1 MIIATLV
8 LNKMLSIHLIYHYSI
23 HCKYFWCKTF
33 LFNSYNSL
41 IVMFFLIFFD
51 YVALLKVT
59 YVPFSVGVKT
69 MKKIAQNSHPNEV
82 VLNHENA
89 DV

>member
-1 MIIATLV
+1 
-8 LNKMLSIHLIYHYSI
+8 
-23 HCKYFWCKTF
+23 
-33 LFNSYNSL
+33 
-41 IVMFFLIFFD
+41 MFFLIFFD

-89 DV
+89 DVWVLMSKNIHAINTFQLVVNLFLDF